1 MRQIFISSV
10 QKELQDFRNRVNDYV
25 SNDPLLSQFF
35 TVFQFEKLPA
45 ADRLADD
52 AYLDEV
58 AKTDIY
64 LGLFANEYGWEDG
77 NGLSPTHREF
87 LAATENGVERL
98 IYVVELEGVRHPKMK
113 ALINEASDQLIR
125 RRVNDINE
133 LLNGIYHSIVEYL
146 GRKGLLTTAAFDERL
161 CQDALLDDISTKRV
175 NWFLSRAR
183 SERGFALA
191 SDATPEQTLTHL
203 NQLVDGAPTNAAIL
217 LFGSQPQKFVPVAEI
232 KCAHH
237 HGTSVQKPIPDY
249 KVFQVDLFDQV
260 DSAVDFVMSKL
271 ARSVGTRSESAE
283 APVEYS
289 VPPEVIAEA
298 IVNAVAHRDYTS
310 PAPVQV
316 AVFSDRVEVR
326 NSGRLPPELTLE
338 QLKVEHASFPRNKQ
352 IANTLFLAKYIE
364 QLGTGT
370 SDIYRRCREAGLPEP
385 RFEHVGTEFVFTVS
399 RLESALA
406 AIKLSDRQA
415 SAVAYVLN
423 NAEISNSA
431 YQDEFEVAKRTAGRD
446 LSELV
451 EKGLFEKRGTTGVGV
466 HYVLTE
472 RGHDWA
478 KLNNAQGP

>member
-10 QKELQDFRNRVNDYV
+10 QKELQEFRNRVNDYV

-45 ADRLADD
+45 ADRRADD
-52 AYLDEV
+52 VYLDEV

-64 LGLFANEYGWEDG
+64 LGLFANEYGWEDE

-87 LAATENGVERL
+87 NTATENGVERL
-98 IYVVELEGVRHPKMK
+98 IYVVELEGDRHPKMA

-125 RRVNDINE
+125 RRVHDINE
-133 LLNGIYHSIVEYL
+133 LLDGIYHSLVEYL
-146 GRKGLLTTAAFDERL
+146 GRKGLLTTATFDERS
-161 CQDALLDDISTKRV
+161 CQSSTLDHISTKRID
-175 NWFLSRAR
+175 WFLSHAR
-183 SERGFALA
+183 SERGFALG
-191 SDATPEQTLTHL
+191 SDTTPEQTLTHL
-203 NQLVDGAPTNAAIL
+203 NQLVDGRPTNAAIL
-217 LFGSQPQKFVPVAEI
+217 LFGDQPQKFLPVAEI

-237 HGTSVQKPIPDY
+237 HGTTVQKPIPDY
-249 KVFQVDLFDQV
+249 KVFQGDLFEQV
-260 DSAVDFVMSKL
+260 DNAVDFVMSKL

-283 APVEYS
+283 APVSYS
-289 VPPEVIAEA
+289 IPREVIAEA

-310 PAPVQV
+310 PSAVQV

-326 NSGRLPPELTLE
+326 NSGRLPPELTLD

-385 RFEHVGTEFVFTVS
+385 RFDHVGTEFVFSVG
-399 RLESALA
+399 RLESALMAIELSERQTA
-406 AIKLSDRQA
+406 A
-415 SAVAYVLN
+415 VTYVLTDG
-423 NAEISNSA
+423 EISNA
-431 YQDEFEVAKRTAGRD
+431 VYQDEFAVAKRTAGRD
-446 LSELV
+446 LAELV
-451 EKGLFEKRGTTGVGV
+451 ATGIFEKHGTTGVGV
-466 HYVLTE
+466 HYVLTQ

-478 KLNNAQGP
+478 KLKNLKGS